1 MVIRDPVHGD
11 LQFTESERRVMDSRQ
26 FQRLRGVRQ
35 TGTAYLVYP
44 GCVHTRFEHSLG
56 TAAMARRILSVLRD
70 HGECITDEQEE
81 IVAISALVHDI
92 AHLPFGHTFE
102 DERKLFPRHDSADR
116 MRHFLLQDQLGEA
129 LAVSGHR
136 EQVLNLLTNHEFEP
150 QWMRQ
155 IVSSTVDADLLDYLR
170 RDAYFS
176 GLQQNYDDRIFS
188 TFTIADG
195 QLAINMS
202 KLSTR
207 TELLNLLRLRYFLT
221 ERVYYH
227 HAKVASGAMIAKAVE
242 IAVGEGLTEQDIYPL
257 TDGALLRSLI
267 RRENPAIERLIRGV
281 VHRQLL
287 KRAYVLS
294 AAEIGRK
301 GRDELIATYNRSIE
315 ARQNVETEV
324 AAALGIDADQVI
336 LYCPD
341 ISLIKEARVITA
353 TRAGVSRLN
362 EPLDS
367 PPSDV
372 RAVEDQYE
380 RLWCLYVFVPESYR
394 DQAGPV
400 CEKIFGEKNAL
411 AALKS

>member
-11 LQFTESERRVMDSRQ
+11 LQFTDSERRVMDTRQ

-56 TAAMARRILSVLRD
+56 TAAMARRILSVLKD
-70 HGECITDEQEE
+70 HGENISEEQEE
-81 IVAISALVHDI
+81 IVTLSALVHDI
-92 AHLPFGHTFE
+92 SHLPFGHTFE
-102 DERKLFPRHDSADR
+102 DERKLFPRHDTAER

-129 LAVSGHR
+129 LAASGHR
-136 EQVLNLLTNHEFEP
+136 DRVLDLLTNRGFEP
-150 QWMRQ
+150 PWMRQ

-188 TFTIADG
+188 TFTIAEG

-267 RRENPAIERLIRGV
+267 KRENPAIERLIRGV

-324 AAALGIDADQVI
+324 ATALGIDTDQVI

-394 DQAGPV
+394 DRAGPI

>member
-11 LQFTESERRVMDSRQ
+11 LRFSETERRVMDSRQ

-56 TAAMARRILSVLRD
+56 TAAMAKQIISVLKD
-70 HGECITDEQEE
+70 NGEQITDDQEE
-81 IVAISALVHDI
+81 IVSLSALVHDI
-92 AHLPFGHTFE
+92 SHLPFGHTFE
-102 DERKLFPRHDSADR
+102 DERKLFPRHDTAER
-116 MRHFLLQDQLGEA
+116 LQHFLSQDQVADA
-129 LAVSGHR
+129 LAASGHR
-136 EQVLNLLTNHEFEP
+136 DHVLDLLTNRRCATP
-150 QWMRQ
+150 WMRQ

-176 GLQQNYDDRIFS
+176 GLQQDYDDRIFS
-188 TFTIADG
+188 TFTLADG

-207 TELLNLLRLRYFLT
+207 TELLHLLRLRYFLT

-242 IAVGEGLTEQDIYPL
+242 LAVGEGLTEQDIYPL

-294 AAEIGRK
+294 AAEIGRN
-301 GRDELIATYNRSIE
+301 GRDELIAKYNRSID
-315 ARQNVETEV
+315 ARQQVENEI
-324 AAALGIDADQVI
+324 AEALGVESDQVI

-341 ISLIKEARVITA
+341 ISLIKEARVFTL
-353 TRAGVSRLN
+353 TQAGVRRLN

-367 PPSDV
+367 PPFDV
-372 RAVEDQYE
+372 KAVEDQYE
-380 RLWCLYVFVPESYR
+380 RLWCLYVFVPESHR
-394 DQAGPV
+394 DRAGKI
-400 CEKIFGEKNAL
+400 CESVFGESNAMVDW
-411 AALKS
+411 KS

>member
-1 MVIRDPVHGD
+1 
-11 LQFTESERRVMDSRQ
+11 MDSRQ

>member
-11 LQFTESERRVMDSRQ
+11 LQFTESDRRVMDSRQ